1 MSTYSRRLFRLLTQ
15 DGETGPERRPSVNVS
30 LHGAAAKCC
39 SWVHLGCLSRLGL
52 PLACGE
58 LWCKGILQ
66 LTSRVRVR
74 FARQADHCRAWMA
87 CFSCCPRAGPGPGA
101 RPRPAHRA
109 WCRRRW
115 AYWPGVC
122 DRARPPAGD
131 RGPGPRREREPT
143 HGSCLVLAA
152 AAAAGPLS

>member
-1 MSTYSRRLFRLLTQ
+1 MSTYSRQLSGLLTQ

-74 FARQADHCRAWMA
+74 PVCIGSVRERVLTGAMVTANTHNLQEV
-87 CFSCCPRAGPGPGA
+87 FSKGEPRGVVNGLI
-101 RPRPAHRA
+101 PRPLLRDHTQEDRVHRVFQGA
-109 WCRRRW
+109 V
-115 AYWPGVC
+115 P
-122 DRARPPAGD
+122 DFD
-131 RGPGPRREREPT
+131 
-143 HGSCLVLAA
+143 
-152 AAAAGPLS
+152 

>member
-1 MSTYSRRLFRLLTQ
+1 MTQ

-52 PLACGE
+52 PLACEE

-74 FARQADHCRAWMA
+74 RYHVSQCGGGTIASAADSHT
-87 CFSCCPRAGPGPGA
+87 GA
-101 RPRPAHRA
+101 SDADLIALEPL
-109 WCRRRW
+109 
-115 AYWPGVC
+115 
-122 DRARPPAGD
+122 
-131 RGPGPRREREPT
+131 RGENST
-143 HGSCLVLAA
+143 
-152 AAAAGPLS
+152 